1 MIIREMVADDI
12 DNIKRLDYSFKSNK
26 YYKVSKEDGS
36 YKLDIQ
42 KLEENYEEKYSIK
55 LMDEEGKYTKTFLIE
70 ENERIFGYIEM
81 LYIQHNNLLQIIN
94 LWVEEDVRERSIGRK
109 LIKSA
114 KGFAR
119 FNKARGII
127 VQVENY
133 NYPAIKFFIKEG
145 FYICEIN
152 ESTCGNKDLL
162 KDRVRIDLLFDFK

>member
-12 DNIKRLDYSFKSNK
+12 DNIKGLDYSLKSNK
-26 YYKVSKEDGS
+26 YYKVSKEGSS
-36 YKLDIQ
+36 YKLEI
-42 KLEENYEEKYSIK
+42 KELGEGHEEKYSIK
-55 LMDEEGKYTKTFLIE
+55 LMDEKGKYTKTFLIE

-81 LYIQHNNLLQIIN
+81 LYTQHNNLLQIIN
-94 LWVEEDVRERSIGRK
+94 LWVEDDVRHRSIGRK
-109 LIKSA
+109 LVKSA

-145 FYICEIN
+145 FYICGLN
-152 ESTCGNKDLL
+152 EAAYDNKGLL
-162 KDRVRIDLLFDFK
+162 KDRVGLHLLFDFK